1 MKNLFKSIVVLVAFL
16 CSTNNQA
23 QTKLA
28 PLENSLLWEIS
39 GNGLAHPSYVYGTV
53 HMICSS
59 DYFLSEKANNAL
71 QASKKLV
78 LEINITDPNE
88 LKTMESMMMAKEPLD
103 KTLNAMQLSK
113 LEEILK
119 KAGGISVEQVNSYS
133 LSAVMSLLSMKSFG
147 CTDLKFYEME
157 FMADFKKRNLEV
169 VGLELIKSQL
179 SSLEKAYTNEEMLK
193 MLGEISIAQTTNLV
207 QDYKNEDIN
216 SLYID
221 ITDEKVMNKKTKYEI
236 IDKRNIDWISKIT
249 ALMKKE
255 SVFVAVGAAHLP
267 GEFGVLHLLKKAGYK
282 VSPIL
287 K

>member
-1 MKNLFKSIVVLVAFL
+1 
-16 CSTNNQA
+16 
-23 QTKLA
+23 
-28 PLENSLLWEIS
+28 
-39 GNGLAHPSYVYGTV
+39 
-53 HMICSS
+53 
-59 DYFLSEKANNAL
+59 
-71 QASKKLV
+71 
-78 LEINITDPNE
+78 
-88 LKTMESMMMAKEPLD
+88 
-103 KTLNAMQLSK
+103 
-113 LEEILK
+113 
-119 KAGGISVEQVNSYS
+119 
-133 LSAVMSLLSMKSFG
+133 
-147 CTDLKFYEME
+147 ME

-193 MLGEISIAQTTNLV
+193 MLGEISIAQTTKLV

-267 GEFGVLHLLKKAGYK
+267 GEFGILHLLKKAGYK

>member
-147 CTDLKFYEME
+147 CTDLKFYEIE

-179 SSLEKAYTNEEMLK
+179 SSLEKAYTKEEMLK

>member
-1 MKNLFKSIVVLVAFL
+1 MKNLFKSIAVVVAFL

-78 LEINITDPNE
+78 LEINLTDPNE

-119 KAGGISVEQVNSYS
+119 KSSGISVEQVNSYS

-147 CTDLKFYEME
+147 CTDLKFYEIE

-216 SLYID
+216 GLYID

-267 GEFGVLHLLKKAGYK
+267 GEFGILHLLKKAGFK

>member
-78 LEINITDPNE
+78 LEINLTDPNE

-147 CTDLKFYEME
+147 CTDLKFYEIE

>member
-1 MKNLFKSIVVLVAFL
+1 MKNLFKSLAVVVAFL

-23 QTKLA
+23 QTQSA

-39 GNGLAHPSYVYGTV
+39 GNGLTTPSYVYGTV
-53 HMICSS
+53 HMICKD
-59 DYFLSEKANNAL
+59 DYFLSEKVNAAL
-71 QASKKLV
+71 QTSKKLV
-78 LEINITDPNE
+78 LEVNMTDPNE
-88 LKTMESMMMAKEPLD
+88 LAVMQNMLVGKEPLD
-103 KTLNAMQLSK
+103 KTLNEVQLSK

-119 KAGGISVEQVNSYS
+119 KSGRISVEQVNSYS

-157 FMADFKKRNLEV
+157 FIANFKKRNLEV

-179 SSLEKAYTNEEMLK
+179 STIEKAYTNEEMLK
-193 MLGEISIAQTTNLV
+193 MLGEISIAQTSNLV

-216 SLYID
+216 SLYLD
-221 ITDEKVMNKKTKYEI
+221 ITDEKVMNKKTKYEML
-236 IDKRNIDWISKIT
+236 DKRNIDWISKIP

-282 VSPIL
+282 VRPIL